1 MNRIMF
7 LCCPAMM
14 FSLTLAF
21 AADTPV
27 KMKDLP
33 ASVQASIREQT
44 KGLELKGIAK
54 EVENGQT
61 FYEAET
67 RVNGHSKDFLF
78 DVNGKLVEVEEEVAI
93 DTIPAAAKAAIEKY
107 AAGGKITKTETVTK
121 DGVVSYEAAVT
132 KGKKKSEVAVS
143 ADGAIKK

>member
-1 MNRIMF
+1 MKRI
-7 LCCPAMM
+7 LCLISGLA
-14 FSLTLAF
+14 LTL

-33 ASVQASIREQT
+33 PAVQKSIQEQT
-44 KGLELKGIAK
+44 KGLELRGLAK

-78 DVNGKLVEVEEEVAI
+78 DTGGKLVEVEEEVAI
-93 DTIPAAAKAAIEKY
+93 DTIPAAARAAIEKY
-107 AAGGKITKTETVTK
+107 AAGGKITKTESVTK

-143 ADGAIKK
+143 ADGVVKK